1 MKVIDRGSGRPVVLL
16 PGVQGRWEWMAPTVD
31 ALAKRCRVITFS
43 LRADPLRQI
52 DEALD
57 RAGVER
63 AAICGVS
70 LGGMIAM
77 RYAAERPEH
86 TSSLVL
92 VSTPGP
98 GWKPTAEQAFY
109 AKYWAIA
116 LPFFVVGAFRR
127 MLPEV
132 VAARRS
138 VMRALAWTARHGMR
152 VLTHPASPRQMKRRV
167 DRWLPPDRSD
177 HSGRIAARTL
187 VITGERE
194 LDRVVPAA
202 GTAEYG
208 RRIPGARVAVLERT
222 GHIGLVT
229 RPAQFAEMVASFVE
243 DD

>member
-52 DEALD
+52 DE
-57 RAGVER
+57 
-63 AAICGVS
+63 
-70 LGGMIAM
+70 
-77 RYAAERPEH
+77 EH

-98 GWKPTAEQAFY
+98 EWTPTAEQAFY

-138 VMRALAWTARHGMR
+138 TMRALTWMARHGMR
-152 VLTHPASPRQMKRRV
+152 VLTHPASPRQMKRRA
-167 DRWLPPDRSD
+167 DRWLPPDRKD
-177 HSGRIAARTL
+177 LSGRIAARTL

-229 RPAQFAEMVASFVE
+229 RPVQFAEMVASFVE